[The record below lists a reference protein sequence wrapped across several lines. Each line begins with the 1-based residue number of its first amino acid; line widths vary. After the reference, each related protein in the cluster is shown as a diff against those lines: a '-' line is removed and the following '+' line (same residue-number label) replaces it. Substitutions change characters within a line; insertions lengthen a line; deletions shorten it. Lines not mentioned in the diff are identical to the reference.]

1 MILYGS
7 EEYNKQDILN
17 GIEISKNYSFPG
29 TSYRIAPDQVTS
41 KELDFIMAASSSN
54 SIATSEK
61 KVNKYKNGAIYQAKQ
76 MGWIGDEY
84 PYLNDKEESE
94 TTDNNNSET
103 PTVINENNNTSGV
116 NNADTSLEQQ
126 QNLNDKEESETT
138 DNNNSETPTVINEN
152 NNNISNINNQPIS
165 INFTVRFPNFEH
177 DKQIYSVLKEGQDIH
192 QPGAEGVCVYFD
204 GEPVTL
210 GFGESTQQTFEN
222 KKKVNI
228 RLVAPYAY
236 NPSEDSNPNRKYTKD
251 YVIKEFTLNIENIQN
266 SPDYMNNTYYI
277 Y

>member
-29 TSYRIAPDQVTS
+29 TSYRIAPDQITS
-41 KELDFIMAASSSN
+41 KELDFIMAASSLN

-61 KVNKYKNGAIYQAKQ
+61 KVNEYKNGAIYQAKQ

-103 PTVINENNNTSGV
+103 STVIDENNNTSGV

-126 QNLNDKEESETT
+126 QND
-138 DNNNSETPTVINEN
+138 
-152 NNNISNINNQPIS
+152 NNISNINNQPIS

-192 QPGAEGVCVYFD
+192 QQGAQGVCVYFD
-204 GEPVTL
+204 GKPVTL
-210 GFGESTQQTFEN
+210 KLGEDIQQTFEN
-222 KKKVNI
+222 KKTVNI
-228 RLVAPYAY
+228 KLVAPYAY
-236 NPSEDSNPNRKYTKD
+236 NVADDSNPNRKYNKD
-251 YVIKEFTLNIENIQN
+251 VLIKEFTLNLDNLENL
-266 SPDYMNNTYYI
+266 PDYMNGTYYI